1 MSEFKFDPATYLDSM
16 RAEVPAYGRFQQ
28 AVGLATVGLA
38 AMLAAARQRLAGAE
52 LELRV
57 ANLTDP
63 LPAGPFDLVV
73 SALAIHHL
81 EGPDKAAP
89 SSGASPASCGAVD
102 ASSSWMS

>member
-1 MSEFKFDPATYLDSM
+1 
-16 RAEVPAYGRFQQ
+16 
-28 AVGLATVGLA
+28 
-38 AMLAAARQRLAGAE
+38 MLGAARQRLAGAA

-81 EGPDKAAP
+81 EGPDKAALFGRIA
-89 SSGASPASCGAVD
+89 GALRRGGRFVLGTS
-102 ASSSWMS
+102 